1 MRNKQYLLYVCFLS
15 VLFSQSTVQAQ
26 AQVTYLE
33 RSWDSASKQVKTET
47 KSRTD
52 CKEITGKKG
61 EDWEGLGNGWYVMK
75 GEVRRKVVH
84 VIGDA
89 HLILADGCQLSAL
102 QLKIEAQRNA
112 KLHVYSQSD
121 GNNQGKIAIY
131 NNYFDL
137 NAAIGSSGSNSMGSL
152 YIHGGDISASHGP
165 HRNTSAAIGGG
176 AVGQIDPKSEVV
188 IYAGKVTATGT
199 SLGAAIG
206 GGEKASQGG
215 PITIYGGT
223 VDARGGSGSA
233 AIGGGW
239 RGNGGTVNI
248 YGGKVTARAIPNEGK
263 CTGAG
268 IGGGDDGQGGDVHIY
283 GGEVTA
289 YGGMTAAGIGGSG
302 NGSGGTLEVTGGLVY
317 ASGYDK
323 SSQAAPG
330 IGGGLYGGDGGKVT
344 ITGGIVKAVTKHSN
358 QFSAAPIGASTYEG
372 GHLFYNTGEVL
383 LGDAMKVAWSNHN
396 DAISDAQYQQGSYLH
411 AASGAKRAEACMER
425 TYTFVQIEPCNHAEW
440 TYVVK
445 DDSKHWHQCIYCN
458 HKIEESHVYEGGK
471 CVCGKAEVA
480 ESDWWTI
487 TIQKTNDGKN
497 YTSDD
502 YLVIKGMVTTLPAPP
517 AVEGLTFMGYLP
529 TTTAPSGIEMKDSER
544 EQLVQAGT
552 DLTPTTN
559 ATYYARYRYSYKEDW
574 QWSDDFSE
582 ASVTL
587 TNPLISEPVTIKGT
601 ATEDLKARYEPT
613 EESLGE
619 AHYYAIATYNK
630 APDITYQF
638 EGWEMTILYQPR
650 IVVLD
655 ALDTAE
661 ENIKTLDKYY
671 GFKADVT
678 INNLTLVKDGKLHPI
693 SLPFDVTLSGSPLE
707 GATLYKFSQAHLS
720 GHLLKVE
727 FAHATSIE
735 SGMPYFYCFNDK
747 GTDVQHPTFRM
758 VLIGDVVGGLSYD
771 ENVYLQATFQP
782 LTIEGAEGLEPVV
795 FDGNEFIP
803 ANNAVKGFG
812 NYFLVPT
819 QIQDDGSQTV
829 RNISLV
835 FEQHPNWMFDK
846 KIAYSWDGAG
856 TEATPY
862 IISNT
867 DQFIELCEAFTASD
881 AAKQKGKYFRQ
892 TADILFDK
900 NVENNYKPI
909 TSFTSHYDGAGH
921 TISGLNIHV
930 TGTQRAGLFATL
942 DEGATVKH
950 VVVQNSTFKGY
961 TAAPIAAAVLGG
973 ARVDSCHVLKD
984 VTVESETE
992 AGGIVAVMNNGASAV
1007 SACTS
1012 HASVKGYSGVG
1023 GIVGMLTNGTVSN
1036 SIYLGS
1042 SLTANAATN
1051 AVLGAR
1057 QSGKVEN
1064 CYFTAPTLKDDLAKL
1079 MPAVSE
1085 DNTNFLNHLHER
1097 DQYLLQKGL
1106 IEDQIGY
1113 DLTLNGREYKATQQ
1127 ADGTWKR
1134 WVYSI
1139 CLPFDMDLAKLEN
1152 ANDIKVYKLHEVDVD
1167 NKVFLFTNEFPILKA
1182 GELYMVVVEKGA
1194 LTIKGTNI
1202 MAAATP
1208 KEPLAVNNADASKQ
1222 VGWWCG
1228 TFKRLENEQLVEGKA
1243 YLIQKNGTFRLIEKI
1258 YASRPYIN
1266 PFLGYFSAMDSSL
1279 GSVYQVKFIP
1289 TENGVETGNVTDF
1302 PADEFDC
1309 DFDLDDETG
1318 VNEVRGR
1325 KEEVRGDFYNLAGQ
1339 RVAQPTKGL
1348 FIQNGKKIVIK

>member
-1 MRNKQYLLYVCFLS
+1 MKKRYLLYVCCLAG
-15 VLFSQSTVQAQ
+15 LFSQSAVQAQ

-176 AVGQIDPKSEVV
+176 AGGQIDPKSEVV

-206 GGEKASQGG
+206 GGDKASQGG

-223 VDARGGSGSA
+223 VDARGDSGSA

-411 AASGAKRAEACMER
+411 AASAAKRAEACMER

-458 HKIEESHVYEGGK
+458 HKIEESHAYEGGK
-471 CVCGKAEVA
+471 CVCGKVEVA

-487 TIQKTNDGKN
+487 TIQKTTDGKK

-529 TTTAPSGIEMKDSER
+529 TTTAPDGIEMKDSER

-601 ATEDLKARYEPT
+601 ATEDPKARYEPT

-619 AHYYAIATYNK
+619 AHYYATATYNK

-638 EGWEMTILYQPR
+638 EGWEMAILYQPR

-655 ALDTAE
+655 ALDAAE

-727 FAHATSIE
+727 FAHASSIE

-747 GTDVQHPTFRM
+747 GTDVQHPTFSE

-803 ANNAVKGFG
+803 ADHVVKGFG

-856 TEATPY
+856 TEAIPY
-862 IISNT
+862 IISNA
-867 DQFIELCEAFTASD
+867 DQFIELCEAFAASD

-909 TSFTSHYDGAGH
+909 TSFTAHYDGAGH
-921 TISGLNIHV
+921 VISGLNI
-930 TGTQRAGLFATL
+930 TSTDDGSAALFETLEGL
-942 DEGATVKH
+942 ATVRN
-950 VVVQNSTFKGY
+950 VIIAGSNFKGQY
-961 TAAPIAAAVLGG
+961 VAPIAIIVRDGSL
-973 ARVDSCHVLKD
+973 VENCHVLRD
-984 VTVESETE
+984 VVVESANS
-992 AGGIVAVMNNGASAV
+992 AGGIVTNLSDAAAKVTG
-1007 SACTS
+1007 CTS
-1012 HASVKGYSGVG
+1012 HATLKGNAGIG
-1023 GIVGMLTNGTVSN
+1023 GIVGFLNAGTLSN
-1036 SIYLGS
+1036 SIFLS
-1042 SLTANAATN
+1042 NSITANNDTH
-1051 AVLGAR
+1051 AVVGSRTA
-1057 QSGKVEN
+1057 GTVED
-1064 CYFTAPTLKDDLAKL
+1064 CYFTAPTLSDALAKL
-1079 MPAVSE
+1079 MPME
-1085 DNTNFLNHLHER
+1085 KDDNENFLHQLHTR
-1097 DQYLLQKGL
+1097 DEYLLKAGL
-1106 IEDQIGY
+1106 TKEQIDY
-1113 DLTLNGREYKATQQ
+1113 DITFNNRKMSAIQQ
-1127 ADGTWKR
+1127 TDGTWKSKA
-1134 WVYSI
+1134 YSA
-1139 CLPFDMDLAKLEN
+1139 CLPFSMSIPQELQEDV
-1152 ANDIKVYKLHEVDVD
+1152 KVYKLHEVDIE
-1167 NKVFLFTNEFPILKA
+1167 NKVLQFTNEFPILMG
-1182 GELYMVVVEKGA
+1182 GEPYIIV
-1194 LTIKGTNI
+1194 ISKGTFTPNAKNVTI
-1202 MAAATP
+1202 VSTP
-1208 KEPLAVNNADASKQ
+1208 KEPMVVKNADASKQ
-1222 VGWWCG
+1222 MGWWCG
-1228 TFKRLENEQLVEGKA
+1228 TLKRIEQDQMVSEKA
-1243 YLIQKNGTFRLIEKI
+1243 YIIQGNGTFECVPKN
-1258 YASRPYIN
+1258 YKGAYTY
-1266 PFLGYFSAMDSSL
+1266 PFRAYFSALEPFDFN
-1279 GSVYQVKFIP
+1279 VFQVKYIH
-1289 TENGVETGNVTDF
+1289 TENGEEDGDVTDF
-1302 PADEFDC
+1302 PADEFDS
-1309 DFDLDDETG
+1309 DFDFDSETG
-1318 VNEVRGR
+1318 INAIESSKLKVESSRFYDLQGR
-1325 KEEVRGDFYNLAGQ
+1325 PLNGM
-1339 RVAQPTKGL
+1339 PTTKGL
-1348 FIQNGKKIVIK
+1348 YIVNGKKVVVK